1 MIKLPEPAYSGVAH
15 SVTSGDTPST
25 RQRTTVIVESLPSYS
40 AAQLKQ
46 AIRDA
51 LEEAAQLVEKS
62 TYRKRWAKAAVN
74 SQASNVP
81 PCELATAIRKLK
93 EDIQ

>member
-25 RQRTTVIVESLPSYS
+25 RQRTTVIVEGLPSYS
-40 AAQLKQ
+40 ADQLKQ

-51 LEEAAQLVEKS
+51 LEEAAKKCESIARDDYGMAYLNE
-62 TYRKRWAKAAVN
+62 YGECAA
-74 SQASNVP
+74 
-81 PCELATAIRKLK
+81 AIRKLK